1 MIESGR
7 IVMKKDQIVP
17 IRLDEKEKEFLKL
30 DADKMGIGTS
40 TLIRMIILDYIKKRT
55 KKMKTDD

>member
-1 MIESGR
+1 
-7 IVMKKDQIVP
+7 MKKDQIVP

-40 TLIRMIILDYIKKRT
+40 TLIRMIILDYIKERT